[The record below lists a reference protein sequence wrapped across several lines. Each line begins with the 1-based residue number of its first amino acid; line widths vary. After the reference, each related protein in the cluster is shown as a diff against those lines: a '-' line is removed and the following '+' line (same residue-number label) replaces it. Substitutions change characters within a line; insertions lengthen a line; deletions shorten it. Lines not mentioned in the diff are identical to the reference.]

1 MIVYCCWFTTYCLWM
16 YKTSE
21 NSIWIPMLHL
31 FQYEAI
37 HHFHC
42 VPNHVAAIVNIFRYD
57 DISDYIDN
65 NGMDFVCWVS
75 GCQTPDW
82 GTCTKIY
89 NGTIPSNFTFS
100 EPVYLEKRFPWIVW
114 WDSILHHYNL
124 TSVSGNVCFL
134 IRIWGTICTNLMHK
148 RPSNTKFQ
156 ECLAPPAAFKCI
168 IDNQYALSIS
178 NTVHQTRQ
186 SLQDRQSRQTAVP
199 FWEDNEKKF
208 EVCESNV
215 DK

>member
-42 VPNHVAAIVNIFRYD
+42 VPNHVAAIVKIIRYH
-57 DISDYIDN
+57 DISDDIDSK
-65 NGMDFVCWVS
+65 GMDFVCWVS

-82 GTCTKIY
+82 GPCTEIY

-100 EPVYLEKRFPWIVW
+100 EPVYLEKRFPGIVW
-114 WDSILHHYNL
+114 WDSILYYYNL

-134 IRIWGTICTNLMHK
+134 IRIWCTICTNLMHK
-148 RPSNTKFQ
+148 SPSNPEFQ
-156 ECLAPPAAFKCI
+156 ECLTPLQRL
-168 IDNQYALSIS
+168 NVLSIT
-178 NTVHQTRQ
+178 NMHYRYPIPYTKHVKAYRTGKPGRLLYHFTNIMKRNLNMWKQC
-186 SLQDRQSRQTAVP
+186 
-199 FWEDNEKKF
+199 W
-208 EVCESNV
+208 
-215 DK
+215 